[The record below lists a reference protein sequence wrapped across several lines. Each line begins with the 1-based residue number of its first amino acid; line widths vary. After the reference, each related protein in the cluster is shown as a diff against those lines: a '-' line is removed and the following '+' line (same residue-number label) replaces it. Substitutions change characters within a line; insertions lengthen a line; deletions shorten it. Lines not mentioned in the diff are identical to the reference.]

1 MKSLRT
7 FEWRALPF
15 LMKGLIRSG
24 FLALLRRQR
33 EDCWLERWLPLIQA
47 RTKDSEV
54 LEIGCGDGRD
64 TAIIHRAGLK
74 VKAIDISS
82 AMVKRARV
90 RTPSAIFFVQDL
102 RDPFPIDKTSVVI
115 SSLSLHYFSW
125 DETLGIIRRIRA
137 VLQPGGVLLCRL
149 NSTKDVNFGAR
160 GHAKID
166 NDFYLVH
173 GTPIAPLQEAIS
185 AGRDLV
191 FDYTPQLYLNLRRQ
205 FRQHV
210 VGIFIVPP
218 TLSELINRL
227 SKRGTEQG
235 QELHIK
241 QRMAL
246 QDLAYADEHDYHV
259 VNDDFEKTLQ
269 TLKCI
274 HTSERCRMSRIIG
287 LQERCQMCR
296 RSQ

>member
-1 MKSLRT
+1 MLFGIWLAWHTYTLYKKLLSSMKIIKSLCT
-7 FEWRALPF
+7 FEWRVLPF
-15 LMKGLIRSG
+15 LIKGLIRSG

-64 TAIIHRAGLK
+64 TAIIHHAGLK

-102 RDPFPIDKTSVVI
+102 RDPFPIDRANVVI

-125 DETLGIIRRIRA
+125 DETLDIIRRIRA
-137 VLQPGGVLLCRL
+137 VLQPGGILLCRL

-173 GTPIAPLQEAIS
+173 GTPKRFFD
-185 AGRDLV
+185 RDSILKAFTGWKV
-191 FDYTPQLYLNLRRQ
+191 
-205 FRQHV
+205 
-210 VGIFIVPP
+210 
-218 TLSELINRL
+218 
-227 SKRGTEQG
+227 
-235 QELHIK
+235 LHIEEK
-241 QRMAL
+241 ETHRFILPKTIWEVILEVDTHEEVQLPFGSQR
-246 QDLAYADEHDYHV
+246 
-259 VNDDFEKTLQ
+259 
-269 TLKCI
+269 
-274 HTSERCRMSRIIG
+274 
-287 LQERCQMCR
+287 
-296 RSQ
+296 